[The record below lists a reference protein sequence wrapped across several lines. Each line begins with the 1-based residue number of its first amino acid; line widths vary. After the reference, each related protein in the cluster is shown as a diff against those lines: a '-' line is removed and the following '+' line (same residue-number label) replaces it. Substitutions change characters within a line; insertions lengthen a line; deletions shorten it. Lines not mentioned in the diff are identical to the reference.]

1 MTDYSVRVDNLG
13 RDEIMFELGNAREE
27 YNTKVLQKTLA
38 KKRKKDHPIHKR
50 LQMLSNQELFDLR
63 RNLIQT
69 AFKKD
74 RKRVLTVMAN
84 HFFETFPEAPL
95 TNMDRIMKE
104 DDYFAQLTGMI
115 FEFLLVPT

>member
-1 MTDYSVRVDNLG
+1 MSHLDRNGIV
-13 RDEIMFELGNAREE
+13 
-27 YNTKVLQKTLA
+27 TKLSSIGLANISFNKEALRRSLA
-38 KKRKKDHPIHKR
+38 KKLKKDHPIHRR
-50 LQMLSNQELFDLR
+50 LESLSNQELFDLR

-95 TNMDRIMKE
+95 TNMERILKE
-104 DDYFAQLTGMI
+104 DDYFAQLTGSM
-115 FEFLLVPT
+115 